1 MKKVLFLGCVIL
13 MQSLFGYSQFF
24 KTLRYQL
31 DLIKLLK
38 QHPYISYTIEQEDFD
53 KDGESFPSL
62 YSISFDR
69 SVKKNLVCYC
79 FGGRYSRLDKDSIV
93 YIDPVYEEIHT
104 YRSDWETKKVDFL
117 GVEEVDLNPYRN
129 FAYYQLNNSYGDDL
143 FFSYSL
149 GRDRMLYVDRI
160 VKDTVM
166 GGSHCKVYIGRSST
180 KKILISDTCWS
191 LPFHEDVVVY
201 YNKDKQWVDSVVTSL
216 PSDVDEV
223 VRENIMFT
231 KTVCRYKNVSFED
244 KTAEYDSEYDSI
256 FSERNPVYAIYEY
269 LDDSKPYGEH
279 YSSPKPRT
287 EKVLDILTDDILE
300 HPFVDVNGDTTT
312 LGQQEG
318 WVLIETWYDGCR
330 PCKQWIVDYEKEKK
344 EKGTTSLEQA
354 GIKVLCVNPYVS
366 YIDYLRKTADE
377 YGIGRIVYA
386 GKGLKEKLGF
396 MYSPTYYLVSPDKHI
411 VFTSEKYVED
421 NSIFIEKMKEYE
433 AR

>member
-1 MKKVLFLGCVIL
+1 MQGLYRKIKYKK
-13 MQSLFGYSQFF
+13 
-24 KTLRYQL
+24 T
-31 DLIKLLK
+31 
-38 QHPYISYTIEQEDFD
+38 
-53 KDGESFPSL
+53 
-62 YSISFDR
+62 
-69 SVKKNLVCYC
+69 
-79 FGGRYSRLDKDSIV
+79 
-93 YIDPVYEEIHT
+93 
-104 YRSDWETKKVDFL
+104 
-117 GVEEVDLNPYRN
+117 
-129 FAYYQLNNSYGDDL
+129 
-143 FFSYSL
+143 
-149 GRDRMLYVDRI
+149 
-160 VKDTVM
+160 
-166 GGSHCKVYIGRSST
+166 
-180 KKILISDTCWS
+180 LISDTCWTPLYHS
-191 LPFHEDVVVY
+191 DVVVY

-216 PSDVDEV
+216 PRDVDEV
-223 VRENIMFT
+223 VRENVVITKTVCRYKNVSFEDKTVT

-244 KTAEYDSEYDSI
+244 KTAEYDSI
-256 FSERNPVYAIYEY
+256 FSERNPVYAIYEHI
-269 LDDSKPYGEH
+269 DDSKPYGEH

-287 EKVLDILTDDILE
+287 KKVLDILTDDILE

-330 PCKQWIVDYEKEKK
+330 PCKQWIVDYENEKK
-344 EKGTTSLEQA
+344 EKGTTSLEQAQA

-386 GKGLKEKLGF
+386 GKGIKEKLGF